1 MTTQHNFGP
10 VGILAP
16 TTADLPDPR
25 LLPLGNYFFSET
37 DGKTYFVARDGT
49 GQHIWKQVMG
59 AGAGGSAIVWPL
71 GVPWSSIAA
80 LLAAAGDAALLLVEG
95 DPTGAP
101 RLMTGAVGVPYD
113 FSFVIFIGAA
123 SDRTNNVTV
132 QMDVNV
138 KVDPPV
144 LRSRDI
150 MWAPTAPDLFDGPAD
165 PAFEVDLDGGGVTP
179 PGPIGGRSVFFAPS
193 GYSPHNFRL
202 RNGAILDGT
211 NLAATDEGI
220 CRLRPSVSDEVLV
233 TVESYGGIF
242 GPKSFI
248 NFVPPVI
255 PPFPPFPVPTTAVV
269 EANMDAKTRIDPGY
283 NAVAVG
289 GSNVAVRY
297 QDGSSVPLNL
307 PDPAKRDVSSYVA
320 YDDALVMP
328 PLGVGNV
335 QDAIDV
341 LKNSAPDLEAVLA
354 VGNKSGPHDVLM
366 QAGQA
371 VDTDGAAQL
380 SLGTGNATSIA
391 MGRPLGGA
399 ADLQVFINQGGAA
412 FISNAGIQYSS
423 TFANR
428 AQIRLNAF
436 GDHGGVAGVTAF
448 KSRGATVTAKASVLA
463 GDPIYRVTVIGVTG
477 DNDKTPVAGYI
488 DLSVA
493 PAGVQPLYV
502 ASQYAV
508 SLVPLEGP
516 INSIQEMWKITSQGV
531 PCLREEFH
539 QGPNG
544 DSVTVVAGVI
554 ALGLG
559 GVVNVLN
566 PNIKA
571 NTRFT
576 LTIQD
581 GGAVP
586 LGSVYV
592 ASRVVGPGGSFNIQ
606 STNAADVDVLV
617 YWQLWEQV
625 VR

>member
-1 MTTQHNFGP
+1 MTTAHNPGP
-10 VGILAP
+10 VGILATTIAELPNP
-16 TTADLPDPR
+16 TNLR
-25 LLPLGNYFFSET
+25 LGHYFVSET
-37 DGKTYFVARDGT
+37 DGRTFFVVRDIT
-49 GQHIWKQVMG
+49 GQHVWKEVPGTGGGGITQLTGDVT
-59 AGAGGSAIVWPL
+59 AGPGSGSQAATVAKLAGTPL
-71 GVPWSSIAA
+71 NATPPTPGQALVFNGVAWIPG
-80 LLAAAGDAALLLVEG
+80 AAA
-95 DPTGAP
+95 
-101 RLMTGAVGVPYD
+101 
-113 FSFVIFIGAA
+113 
-123 SDRTNNVTV
+123 
-132 QMDVNV
+132 
-138 KVDPPV
+138 
-144 LRSRDI
+144 
-150 MWAPTAPDLFDGPAD
+150 
-165 PAFEVDLDGGGVTP
+165 
-179 PGPIGGRSVFFAPS
+179 
-193 GYSPHNFRL
+193 
-202 RNGAILDGT
+202 
-211 NLAATDEGI
+211 
-220 CRLRPSVSDEVLV
+220 
-233 TVESYGGIF
+233 
-242 GPKSFI
+242 
-248 NFVPPVI
+248 
-255 PPFPPFPVPTTAVV
+255 
-269 EANMDAKTRIDPGY
+269 
-283 NAVAVG
+283 
-289 GSNVAVRY
+289 
-297 QDGSSVPLNL
+297 
-307 PDPAKRDVSSYVA
+307 
-320 YDDALVMP
+320 
-328 PLGVGNV
+328 
-335 QDAIDV
+335 
-341 LKNSAPDLEAVLA
+341 APDLEAVLA

-412 FISNAGIQYSS
+412 FVSNAGIQYSS

-531 PCLREEFH
+531 PCLREDIH
-539 QGPNG
+539 HGPNG
-544 DSVTVVAGVI
+544 DSVTVVAGVT
-554 ALGLG
+554 ALGPG
-559 GVVNVLN
+559 GVINIPN

-571 NTRFT
+571 KTRFT
-576 LTIQD
+576 LTVQD

-592 ASRVVGPGGSFNIQ
+592 AGRVAGPGGSFDIQ
-606 STNAADVDVLV
+606 STNAADVGVLV

-625 VR
+625 TQ